1 MRGVNLMGND
11 AERYR
16 RFLDGDD
23 NGLIELIDEYHEG
36 ITLYLNSIVN
46 NMSLAEDIM
55 QDTFVKLAIKKPVFR
70 GKSSFKTW
78 LFTIARNCA
87 IDHLRK
93 IQKISDLSLDE
104 QVNISDVT
112 DTEKE
117 FFKEEQKAELYKAMK
132 QLNPDY
138 YQVLYLMYF
147 EDLDTSDIAKIMHK
161 AKRQVSDL
169 IFRARKSLKTE
180 LERKGFIYERY

>member
-1 MRGVNLMGND
+1 MGND

-23 NGLIELIDEYHEG
+23 NGLIEIIDEYHEG
-36 ITLYLNSIVN
+36 MSLYLNSIVN
-46 NMSLAEDIM
+46 NMCLADDIV
-55 QDTFVKLAIKKPVFR
+55 QETFVKLAIKKPPFR
-70 GKSSFKTW
+70 GKCSFKTW

-87 IDHLRK
+87 VDHLRK
-93 IQKISDLSLDE
+93 NQKISDLSLDE
-104 QVNISDVT
+104 YLVISDVT

-117 FFKEEQKAELYKAMK
+117 YFKEEQKKELYRAMK
-132 QLNPDY
+132 RLNPEY

-147 EDLDTSDIAKIMHK
+147 EDLDTSDIARIMHK

-169 IFRARKSLKTE
+169 IFRARKSLRSE

>member
-1 MRGVNLMGND
+1 MGND

-23 NGLIELIDEYHEG
+23 NGLIEIIDEYHEG
-36 ITLYLNSIVN
+36 MSLYLNSIVN
-46 NMSLAEDIM
+46 NMCLADDRVQE
-55 QDTFVKLAIKKPVFR
+55 TFVKLAIKKPPFR
-70 GKSSFKTW
+70 GKCSFKTW

-87 IDHLRK
+87 VDHLRK
-93 IQKISDLSLDE
+93 DQKISDLSLDE
-104 QVNISDVT
+104 HLVISDVT

-117 FFKEEQKAELYKAMK
+117 YFKEEQKKELYRAMK
-132 QLNPDY
+132 RLNPEY

-147 EDLDTSDIAKIMHK
+147 EDLDTSDIARIMHK

-169 IFRARKSLKTE
+169 IFRARKSLRSE

>member
-1 MRGVNLMGND
+1 MGND
-11 AERYR
+11 ADRYR

-23 NGLIELIDEYHEG
+23 NGLVEIIDEYHEG
-36 ITLYLNSIVN
+36 MSLYLNSIVN
-46 NMSLAEDIM
+46 NMCLADDIV
-55 QDTFVKLAIKKPVFR
+55 QETFVKLAIKKPPFR
-70 GKSSFKTW
+70 GKCSFKTW

-87 IDHLRK
+87 VDHLRK
-93 IQKISDLSLDE
+93 DQKISDLSLDE
-104 QVNISDVT
+104 YLVISDVT

-117 FFKEEQKAELYKAMK
+117 YFKEEQKKELYRAMK
-132 QLNPDY
+132 RLNPEY

-147 EDLDTSDIAKIMHK
+147 EDLDTSDIARIMHK

-169 IFRARKSLKTE
+169 IFRARKSLRSE

>member
-1 MRGVNLMGND
+1 MGND
-11 AERYR
+11 EERYR

-23 NGLIELIDEYHEG
+23 NGLIEIIDEYHEG
-36 ITLYLNSIVN
+36 MSLYLNSIVN
-46 NMSLAEDIM
+46 NISLAEDIM
-55 QDTFVKLAIKKPVFR
+55 QDTFVKLALKKPAYK
-70 GKSSFKTW
+70 GKCSFKTW

-93 IQKISDLSLDE
+93 EKKISRLSLDE
-104 QVNISDVT
+104 DLQIPIVT

-117 FFKEEQKAELYKAMK
+117 FLKEEQKLELYRAMK
-132 QLNPDY
+132 RLNPDY

-147 EDLDTSDIAKIMHK
+147 EDIDTSDIARIMNK

-169 IFRARKSLKTE
+169 VFRARKSLKTE
-180 LERKGFIYERY
+180 LERKGFIYEKY

>member
-1 MRGVNLMGND
+1 MGND

-46 NMSLAEDIM
+46 NIDLAEDIM
-55 QDTFVKLAIKKPVFR
+55 QDTFVTLAIKKPAFR
-70 GKSSFKTW
+70 GRSSFKTW
-78 LFTIARNCA
+78 LFTIARNRA
-87 IDHLRK
+87 FDHLRK
-93 IQKISDLSLDE
+93 TQKISDLSLDE
-104 QVNISDVT
+104 NLSIPDEK

-117 FFKEEQKAELYKAMK
+117 FFKEEQKSELYKAMK
-132 QLNPDY
+132 RLNPDY

-147 EDLDTSDIAKIMHK
+147 EDLNASDIARIMHK
-161 AKRQVSDL
+161 AKRQVNDL
-169 IFRARKSLKTE
+169 IFRARKSLKNE
-180 LERKGFIYERY
+180 LERRGFVYERY

>member
-1 MRGVNLMGND
+1 MGND

-23 NGLIELIDEYHEG
+23 NGLIEIIDEYHEG
-36 ITLYLNSIVN
+36 MSLYLNSIVN
-46 NMSLAEDIM
+46 NMSLADDIV
-55 QDTFVKLAIKKPVFR
+55 QDTFVKLAIKKPPFR
-70 GKSSFKTW
+70 GKCSFKTW

-93 IQKISDLSLDE
+93 EQKISDLSLED
-104 QVNISDVT
+104 NISLSDT
-112 DTEKE
+112 ADTEKE
-117 FFKEEQKAELYKAMK
+117 YFREEQKKELYRAMK
-132 QLNPDY
+132 RLNPEY

-147 EDLDTSDIAKIMHK
+147 EDLDTSDIARIMHK

-169 IFRARKSLKTE
+169 IFRARKSLRSE

>member
-1 MRGVNLMGND
+1 MGND

-23 NGLIELIDEYHEG
+23 NGLIEIIDEYHEG
-36 ITLYLNSIVN
+36 MSLYLNSIVN
-46 NMSLAEDIM
+46 NMYLADDIV
-55 QDTFVKLAIKKPVFR
+55 QETFVKLAIKKPPFR
-70 GKSSFKTW
+70 GKCSFKTW

-93 IQKISDLSLDE
+93 DQKISDLSLDE
-104 QVNISDVT
+104 YLVISDVT

-117 FFKEEQKAELYKAMK
+117 YFKEEQKKELYRAMK
-132 QLNPDY
+132 RLNPEY

-147 EDLDTSDIAKIMHK
+147 EDLDTSDIARIMHK

-169 IFRARKSLKTE
+169 IFRARKSLRSE

>member
-1 MRGVNLMGND
+1 MGND

-23 NGLIELIDEYHEG
+23 NGLIEIIDEYHEG
-36 ITLYLNSIVN
+36 MSLYLNSIVN
-46 NMSLAEDIM
+46 NMCLADDIV
-55 QDTFVKLAIKKPVFR
+55 QETFVKLAIKKPPFR
-70 GKSSFKTW
+70 GKCSFKTW

-87 IDHLRK
+87 VDHLRK
-93 IQKISDLSLDE
+93 DQKISDLSLDE
-104 QVNISDVT
+104 HLVISDVT

-117 FFKEEQKAELYKAMK
+117 YFKEEQKKELYKAMK
-132 QLNPDY
+132 RLNPEY

-147 EDLDTSDIAKIMHK
+147 EDLDTSDIARIMHK

-169 IFRARKSLKTE
+169 IFRARKSLRSE

>member
-1 MRGVNLMGND
+1 MGND
-11 AERYR
+11 AECYR

-23 NGLIELIDEYHEG
+23 NGLIEIIDEYHEG
-36 ITLYLNSIVN
+36 MSLYLNSIVN
-46 NMSLAEDIM
+46 NMCLADDIV
-55 QDTFVKLAIKKPVFR
+55 QETFVKLAIKKPPFR
-70 GKSSFKTW
+70 GKCSFKTW

-93 IQKISDLSLDE
+93 DQKISDLSLDE
-104 QVNISDVT
+104 HLVISDVT

-117 FFKEEQKAELYKAMK
+117 YFKEEQKKELYRAMK
-132 QLNPDY
+132 RLNPEY

-147 EDLDTSDIAKIMHK
+147 EDLDTSDIARIMHK

-169 IFRARKSLKTE
+169 IFRARKSLRSE

>member
-1 MRGVNLMGND
+1 MGND

-23 NGLIELIDEYHEG
+23 NGLIEIIDEYHEG
-36 ITLYLNSIVN
+36 MSLYLNSIVN
-46 NMSLAEDIM
+46 NMCLADDIV
-55 QDTFVKLAIKKPVFR
+55 QETFVKLAIKKPPFR
-70 GKSSFKTW
+70 GKCSFKTW

-93 IQKISDLSLDE
+93 DQKISDLSLDE
-104 QVNISDVT
+104 HLVISDVT

-117 FFKEEQKAELYKAMK
+117 YFKEEQKKELYRAMK
-132 QLNPDY
+132 CLNPEY

-147 EDLDTSDIAKIMHK
+147 EDLDTSDIARIMHK

-169 IFRARKSLKTE
+169 IFRARKSLRSE

>member
-1 MRGVNLMGND
+1 MGND

-23 NGLIELIDEYHEG
+23 NGLIEIIDEYHEG
-36 ITLYLNSIVN
+36 MSLYLNSIVN
-46 NMSLAEDIM
+46 NMCLADDIV
-55 QDTFVKLAIKKPVFR
+55 QETFVKLAIKKPPFR
-70 GKSSFKTW
+70 GKCSFKTW

-93 IQKISDLSLDE
+93 DQKISDLSLDE
-104 QVNISDVT
+104 HLVISDVI

-117 FFKEEQKAELYKAMK
+117 YFKEEQKKELYRAMK
-132 QLNPDY
+132 RLNPEY

-147 EDLDTSDIAKIMHK
+147 EDLDTSDIARIMHK

-169 IFRARKSLKTE
+169 IFRARKSLRSE

>member
-1 MRGVNLMGND
+1 MGND

-23 NGLIELIDEYHEG
+23 NGLIEIIDEYHEG
-36 ITLYLNSIVN
+36 ISLYLNSIVN

-55 QDTFVKLAIKKPVFR
+55 QETFVKLAIKKPAFK
-70 GKSSFKTW
+70 GKCSFKTW

-87 IDHLRK
+87 FDHLRK
-93 IQKISDLSLDE
+93 NKNVSDISLDQ
-104 QVNISDVT
+104 QVQLPDIT

-117 FFKEEQKAELYKAMK
+117 FLKEEQNAELYKAMK
-132 QLNPDY
+132 RLNPDY

-147 EDLDTSDIAKIMHK
+147 EELDTSDIAKIMHK
-161 AKRQVSDL
+161 AKRQVSDM
-169 IFRARKSLKTE
+169 IFRARKSLKNE
-180 LERKGFIYERY
+180 LERKGFIYEKY

>member
-1 MRGVNLMGND
+1 MGND

-23 NGLIELIDEYHEG
+23 NGLIEIIDEYHEG
-36 ITLYLNSIVN
+36 MSLYLNSIVN
-46 NMSLAEDIM
+46 DMNLAEDIM
-55 QDTFVKLAIKKPVFR
+55 QDTFVKLAVKKPSFK
-70 GKSSFKTW
+70 GKCSFKTW

-93 IQKISDLSLDE
+93 ESKFSGLSLDDHL
-104 QVNISDVT
+104 QISDVT

-117 FFKEEQKAELYKAMK
+117 FLKEQQKVELYSAMK
-132 QLNPDY
+132 HLNPDY

-147 EDLDTSDIAKIMHK
+147 EDLDTSDIARIMHK

>member
-1 MRGVNLMGND
+1 MGND
-11 AERYR
+11 EERYR

-23 NGLIELIDEYHEG
+23 NGLIEISDKYHEG
-36 ITLYLNSIVN
+36 MSLYLNSIVN
-46 NMSLAEDIM
+46 NISLAEDIM
-55 QDTFVKLAIKKPVFR
+55 QDTFVKLALKKPAFK
-70 GKSSFKTW
+70 GKCSFKTW

-87 IDHLRK
+87 VDHLRK
-93 IQKISDLSLDE
+93 EQKIAKLSLDE
-104 QVNISDVT
+104 NIQIPIVT

-117 FFKEEQKAELYKAMK
+117 FLKEEQKLELYRAMK
-132 QLNPDY
+132 RLKPDY

-180 LERKGFIYERY
+180 LERKGFIYEKY

>member
-1 MRGVNLMGND
+1 MGND

-23 NGLIELIDEYHEG
+23 NGLIEIIDEYHEG
-36 ITLYLNSIVN
+36 MSLYLNSIVN
-46 NMSLAEDIM
+46 NMCLADDIV
-55 QDTFVKLAIKKPVFR
+55 QETFVKLAIKKPPFR
-70 GKSSFKTW
+70 GKCSFKTW

-87 IDHLRK
+87 VDHLRK
-93 IQKISDLSLDE
+93 DQKISDLSLDE
-104 QVNISDVT
+104 HLVISDVT

-117 FFKEEQKAELYKAMK
+117 YFKEEQKKELYRAMK
-132 QLNPDY
+132 RLNPEY

-147 EDLDTSDIAKIMHK
+147 EDPDTSDIARIMHK

-169 IFRARKSLKTE
+169 IFRARKSLRSE

>member
-1 MRGVNLMGND
+1 MGND
-11 AERYR
+11 EERYR

-23 NGLIELIDEYHEG
+23 NGLIEIIDEYHEG
-36 ITLYLNSIVN
+36 MTLYLNSIVN
-46 NMSLAEDIM
+46 NICLAEDIM
-55 QDTFVKLAIKKPVFR
+55 QDTFVKLAIKKPSFR
-70 GKSSFKTW
+70 GKCSFKTW

-93 IQKISDLSLDE
+93 EQKISDLSLDE
-104 QVNISDVT
+104 HFNISDVT

-132 QLNPDY
+132 RLNPDY

>member
-1 MRGVNLMGND
+1 MGND

-23 NGLIELIDEYHEG
+23 NGLIEIIDEYHEG
-36 ITLYLNSIVN
+36 ISLYLNSIVN

-55 QDTFVKLAIKKPVFR
+55 QETFVKLAIKKPAFK
-70 GKSSFKTW
+70 GKCSFKTW

-87 IDHLRK
+87 FDHLRK
-93 IQKISDLSLDE
+93 NKNVSDISLDQ
-104 QVNISDVT
+104 QVQLPDIT

-117 FFKEEQKAELYKAMK
+117 FLKEEQNAELYKAMK
-132 QLNPDY
+132 RLNPDY

-147 EDLDTSDIAKIMHK
+147 EELDTSDIAKVMHK
-161 AKRQVSDL
+161 AKRQVSDM
-169 IFRARKSLKTE
+169 IFRARKSLKNE
-180 LERKGFIYERY
+180 LERKGFIYEKY

>member
-1 MRGVNLMGND
+1 MGND

-23 NGLIELIDEYHEG
+23 NGLIEIIDEYHEG
-36 ITLYLNSIVN
+36 MSLYLNSIVN

-55 QDTFVKLAIKKPVFR
+55 QETFVKLAIKKPAFK
-70 GKSSFKTW
+70 GKCSFKTW

-87 IDHLRK
+87 FDHLRK
-93 IQKISDLSLDE
+93 DKNLSDISLD
-104 QVNISDVT
+104 QQLQLSDVT

-132 QLNPDY
+132 KLNPDY

-147 EDLDTSDIAKIMHK
+147 EDLDTSDIAMIMHK
-161 AKRQVSDL
+161 AKRQVSDM
-169 IFRARKSLKTE
+169 IFRARKSLRTE
-180 LERKGFIYERY
+180 LERKGFIYEKY

>member
-1 MRGVNLMGND
+1 MGND
-11 AERYR
+11 EERYR

-23 NGLIELIDEYHEG
+23 NGLIEIIDEYHEG
-36 ITLYLNSIVN
+36 MSLYLNSIVN
-46 NMSLAEDIM
+46 NISLAEDIM
-55 QDTFVKLAIKKPVFR
+55 QDTFVKLALKKPAFK
-70 GKSSFKTW
+70 GKCSFKTW

-87 IDHLRK
+87 VDHLREE
-93 IQKISDLSLDE
+93 QKIAKLSLDE
-104 QVNISDVT
+104 NIQIPIVT

-117 FFKEEQKAELYKAMK
+117 FLKEEQKLELYRAMK
-132 QLNPDY
+132 RLKPDY

-180 LERKGFIYERY
+180 LERKGFIYEKY